1 MVSAYISDV
10 VMNKGEKMNNLEM
23 AVTLFEE
30 GFSCSQA
37 IISSF
42 SEGLNLDKN
51 TALKIADSF
60 GGGMGGMAFTCGAV
74 TGAFMVIGLKYGRTS
89 ASDQKAKQKTKEL
102 VREFAE
108 KFKKRNKFLNCNELL
123 NCDIST
129 AEGAKYAKKHNLTK
143 DICPKF
149 VADSAEILGEIL

>member
-1 MVSAYISDV
+1 MDGIKRGKRMSSSETAV
-10 VMNKGEKMNNLEM
+10 NL
-23 AVTLFEE
+23 FKD

-37 IISSF
+37 IFSSF
-42 SEGLNLDKN
+42 SEELNLDGN

-60 GGGMGGMAFTCGAV
+60 SGGMGGMALTCGAV

-89 ASDQKAKQKTKEL
+89 ASDQEAKQKTREL
-102 VREFAE
+102 VRKFAE
-108 KFKKRNKFLNCNELL
+108 KFKERNQFLGCKELL

-129 AEGAKYAKKHNLTK
+129 AEGAEYAKKHNLTK
-143 DICPKF
+143 EICPKF